1 MISKL
6 QLKNF
11 TGFQESDFSFSKGLN
26 VFIGENSVGK
36 TNLLKVMAA
45 LLKGTKANQTKDQLE
60 NTLAER
66 LIGYFKPE
74 QLGRLVQ
81 RKRGRG
87 RAEISLTST
96 SEGFFDDIKLHCHFS
111 TNSTSRVQVENYE
124 ALKKDIQRVNKTSCL
139 YLPPREIISVFEGF
153 IPLYEKR
160 EVSFDESYYDLA
172 LALSTPTLRGRRSA
186 EIDELITKLE
196 EATDGKVIFENG
208 RFYTKNTYGKMEMP
222 LVAEGYRKL
231 ATLIHLLANGELSKQ
246 SVLFWDEPE
255 ANLNPK
261 LIHLTAAILRKL
273 ASIGVQVFVAT
284 HDFLLVQLLSLEV
297 EYKKEAAPPVSF
309 FSLYRDAES
318 TVKYDKGEKLA
329 DLEHNILLEEF
340 TRYYNLEAQY
350 FNESMK

>member
-11 TGFQESDFSFSKGLN
+11 TGFQENDFSFSTGLN

-36 TNLLKVMAA
+36 TNLLKAMAA
-45 LLKGTKANQTKDQLE
+45 LLKGAKVNQTKDQLE
-60 NTLAER
+60 TALAER
-66 LIGYFKPE
+66 LVGYFKPE

-87 RAEISLTST
+87 RAEIILETAG
-96 SEGFFDDIKLHCHFS
+96 EGFWPGMALHCHFS
-111 TNSTSRVQVENYE
+111 TNSTSRVQIENYE
-124 ALKKDIQRVNKTSCL
+124 ALKKDLQGFDKSSCL

-172 LALSTPTLRGRRSA
+172 LALSTPTLRGRRA
-186 EIDELITKLE
+186 TEIDELIVKLE

-208 RFYTKNTYGKMEMP
+208 RFYTKNRYGKMEMP

-261 LIHLTAAILRKL
+261 LIHLTAAILLKL

-284 HDFLLVQLLSLEV
+284 HDFLLVHLLSLEV
-297 EYKKEAAPPVSF
+297 EYKKEATPPISF
-309 FSLYRDAES
+309 FSLCRDAEN

-329 DLEHNILLEEF
+329 DLAHNVLLEEF
-340 TRYYNLEAQY
+340 TRYYDIEAQY
-350 FNESMK
+350 FKESMK